1 MISLDFSS
9 GDSILQMSNS
19 NPGPGM
25 PGNQG
30 TPGSSGSPNNLGGN
44 PGGFPGGPEI
54 IHTHNTNVQIIHD
67 DGSWSNTIRSL
78 FIYST
83 GGLRFWANLSRGGS
97 PTQRIFIIG
106 TTVLGYQ
113 LSRVLQN
120 TVNDPTYVLR
130 HSRNWNLV
138 LRSEDSASVQVDPS
152 TDQSF
157 QNAESSRRV
166 PESKPES
173 GVGSEG
179 SSGSGNVGGS
189 GNVIEPSGASGS
201 GETGEI
207 AKNMIGG
214 DIDLGEIFE
223 TILKKIAGY
232 LDFIFEPVLV
242 SFSNDV
248 LANQI
253 HNISIIL
260 FFLTI
265 CIIIFFISLLVNITV
280 FIFSDR
286 LMKYFTN
293 KYIQWYLSFNKKVIG
308 LEIFMLSGWIIY
320 LFYMLLYG
328 LHYIATH
335 PIII

>member
-1 MISLDFSS
+1 MFLIKSLSLLNNIWYFLILLKLSFFNFFKKEKETVTLFVGSLDYILMVACICCFLLDLFYFSHSILNHMISLDFSS

-130 HSRNWNLV
+130 HSRN
-138 LRSEDSASVQVDPS
+138 
-152 TDQSF
+152 
-157 QNAESSRRV
+157 
-166 PESKPES
+166 
-173 GVGSEG
+173 
-179 SSGSGNVGGS
+179 
-189 GNVIEPSGASGS
+189 
-201 GETGEI
+201 
-207 AKNMIGG
+207 
-214 DIDLGEIFE
+214 
-223 TILKKIAGY
+223 
-232 LDFIFEPVLV
+232 
-242 SFSNDV
+242 
-248 LANQI
+248 
-253 HNISIIL
+253 
-260 FFLTI
+260 
-265 CIIIFFISLLVNITV
+265 
-280 FIFSDR
+280 
-286 LMKYFTN
+286 
-293 KYIQWYLSFNKKVIG
+293 
-308 LEIFMLSGWIIY
+308 
-320 LFYMLLYG
+320 
-328 LHYIATH
+328 
-335 PIII
+335 